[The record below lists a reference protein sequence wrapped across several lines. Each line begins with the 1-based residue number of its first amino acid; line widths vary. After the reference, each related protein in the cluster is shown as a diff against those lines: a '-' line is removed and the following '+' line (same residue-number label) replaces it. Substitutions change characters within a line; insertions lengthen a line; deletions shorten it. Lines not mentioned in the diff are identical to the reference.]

1 MRKKYEALMNSINEG
16 KYTGREIILA
26 GMVLFLTG
34 ALFGV
39 FFSPKKHQVIG
50 SNNRN
55 NGSNNGPT
63 TNHNQGD
70 KENMEMKKSTIVSRA
85 VNGGILCLHI

>member
-26 GMVLFLTG
+26 GMLMFLTG

-39 FFSPKKHQVIG
+39 FFS
-50 SNNRN
+50 SFWYFL
-55 NGSNNGPT
+55 S
-63 TNHNQGD
+63 
-70 KENMEMKKSTIVSRA
+70 
-85 VNGGILCLHI
+85 

>member
-1 MRKKYEALMNSINEG
+1 MNNINEG

-50 SNNRN
+50 SNNSN

-63 TNHNQGD
+63 TNHNQSD
-70 KENMEMKKSTIVSRA
+70 KENMENEEKQAEWQNALAEWVQEENTVTI
-85 VNGGILCLHI
+85 

>member
-1 MRKKYEALMNSINEG
+1 MRKKYEELMDRINEG

-34 ALFGV
+34 TLIGI

-50 SNNRN
+50 SNN
-55 NGSNNGPT
+55 GSNNSDNGNNNGEVPAP
-63 TNHNQGD
+63 D
-70 KENMEMKKSTIVSRA
+70 KKNNKNKKKNTEE
-85 VNGGILCLHI
+85 

>member
-55 NGSNNGPT
+55 NVSNNGPT

-70 KENMEMKKSTIVSRA
+70 KENMENEEKHDCK
-85 VNGGILCLHI
+85 

>member
-55 NGSNNGPT
+55 NGSNNGRIP
-63 TNHNQGD
+63 D
-70 KENMEMKKSTIVSRA
+70 KKSEGKEEGSEA
-85 VNGGILCLHI
+85 

>member
-26 GMVLFLTG
+26 GMILFLTG

-70 KENMEMKKSTIVSRA
+70 KENMENEEKHDCK
-85 VNGGILCLHI
+85 

>member
-16 KYTGREIILA
+16 KYTG
-26 GMVLFLTG
+26 LFLTG

-70 KENMEMKKSTIVSRA
+70 KENMENEEKHDCK
-85 VNGGILCLHI
+85 